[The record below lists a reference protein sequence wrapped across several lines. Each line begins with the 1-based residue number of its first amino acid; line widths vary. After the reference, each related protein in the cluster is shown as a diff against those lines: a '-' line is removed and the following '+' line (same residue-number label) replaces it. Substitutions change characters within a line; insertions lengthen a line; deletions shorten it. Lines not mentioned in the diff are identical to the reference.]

1 MFEDS
6 FSSKMHVG
14 NRGTIW
20 EDDFF
25 RFFALGQSFLD
36 EIGDNFNVELTES
49 SDKVL
54 IQQSFERCP
63 IFRLPLKEGFEN
75 WFVFDF
81 SR

>member
-1 MFEDS
+1 MLETEARFG
-6 FSSKMHVG
+6 K
-14 NRGTIW
+14 TI
-20 EDDFF
+20 FF
-25 RFFALGQSFLD
+25 AFFALGQSFLD

-75 WFVFDF
+75 QFLFDS
-81 SR
+81 SRERL